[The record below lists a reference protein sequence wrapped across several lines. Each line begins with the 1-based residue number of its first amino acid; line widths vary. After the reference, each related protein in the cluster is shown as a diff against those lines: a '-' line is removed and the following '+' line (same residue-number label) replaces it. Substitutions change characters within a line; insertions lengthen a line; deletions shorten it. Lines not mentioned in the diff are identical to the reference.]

1 MRNTQARPRPS
12 ASARKARFLTG
23 SIPRHVILMTL
34 MGAVGLMSMFAVD
47 LADLWFISLLGRVET
62 TAGIG
67 FAGTVS
73 FANLSL
79 GLGLGIAAGALA
91 AINIGRHRR
100 IRGRKYVTSA
110 LAVAMGL
117 GGLITVL
124 VEIFAHG
131 ILHGL
136 GATGAAEQQAAIYL
150 RIVAL
155 GFPLLAGAIIFSFA
169 LRACGDPR
177 RAMYVTL
184 IAAVTNAIL
193 DPVYIFGL
201 DMGIAGAACATIT
214 ANVLSFFIGWHGLGR
229 VHGMLGRPSRA
240 QLKRDGK
247 GIAQIA
253 IPASLTQLATPFLF
267 AYIMYASARFGDEVV
282 AASTIVNRIVPVAF
296 GVVFSLSGAV
306 GPIIGQNFGARN
318 FHRVREAYLSGIAL
332 AVSYTLIM
340 SVALFVLRNRLPEW
354 FSATGIAA
362 SLVVYYCTWLAWS
375 WIFTGGQFVAQA
387 AFNNLGKARM
397 STLFNWGRATLGTIL
412 PVEILARMMGARGL
426 FLGAAL
432 GSAIIGTLAVLY
444 GWLLIHRL
452 AQNKGEGHGAS

>member
-1 MRNTQARPRPS
+1 MSRQAMKTR
-12 ASARKARFLTG
+12 AEGGRKARFLTG

-79 GLGLGIAAGALA
+79 ALGVGIAAGALA

-110 LAVAMGL
+110 LAVAMGI
-117 GGLITVL
+117 GGIITVL
-124 VEIFAHG
+124 VELFTHG

-169 LRACGDPR
+169 LRASGDPK

-201 DMGIAGAACATIT
+201 HMGIAGAATATIT
-214 ANVLSFFIGWHGLGR
+214 ANLLSFLIGWHGLSR

-306 GPIIGQNFGARN
+306 GPIIGQNFGAKN
-318 FHRVREAYLSGIAL
+318 FHRVREAYLFGVVF
-332 AVSYTLIM
+332 AVGYTLVM
-340 SVALFVLRNRLPEW
+340 SLVLFALRGRLPVW
-354 FSATGIAA
+354 FSATGEAA
-362 SLVVYYCTWLAWS
+362 MLVIYYWTWLSWS
-375 WIFTGGQFVAQA
+375 WVFTGGQFVAQA

-397 STLFNWGRATLGTIL
+397 STMFNWGRATLGTIL

-444 GWLLIHRL
+444 GWSLIQRL
-452 AQNKGEGHGAS
+452 ARNKGDDHHGAS